1 MEGGVVQEL
10 LEEGCD
16 LGNYP
21 GGTPEDHIKI
31 PIHQHLIEIMHEG
44 AKGDIPTLCSRDINL
59 VIKHVNE
66 LNKMAKCIPVKNL
79 SDLKACVCF
88 LFSILSVYQI
98 IFHQMIVL
106 QKL

>member
-1 MEGGVVQEL
+1 MESGVVQEL
-10 LEEGCD
+10 LEQGCE

-31 PIHQHLIEIMHEG
+31 PIHQRLIEIIQEG

-66 LNKMAKCIPVKNL
+66 LNKMPKCIPVRKL

-88 LFSILSVYQI
+88 LLSILSVYQT